1 MTRAL
6 TVALAVLL
14 LAAAAAPAADV
25 FDRAAAGLRAHPV
38 YLDPDAPRVM
48 SPEQR
53 RALEAQIAA
62 DRAAPLYI
70 AILPAG
76 ARKETGDS
84 ATKAARE
91 VARRLGRDGVYA
103 VLVGSAV
110 RAGQVGAAGVPSGTA
125 SRVMTE
131 AFGAHRPQGPY
142 AVLSDFVTRIGA
154 AKSAAGGGSGGG
166 PGLLLVLGAAALGGG
181 ALLVRSRRRRRRA
194 EDEHAA
200 DLRRAADEDRAALGE
215 DIRALDL
222 DVEMPGADARAKEDY
237 GRALDAFERAGTML
251 ATARRPADFEALTG
265 RLEEGRWAMESAK
278 ARLAGREPPERRPPC
293 FFDPRHGPSAR
304 DVEWAPPGGAPRPVP
319 TCEADAQRVERGEE
333 PTTRELELAGNRVP
347 WYH

>member
-6 TVALAVLL
+6 TVARPAPLAPRFR
-14 LAAAAAPAADV
+14 AAAPAPAADV

-38 YLDPDAPRVM
+38 YLDADAPRVM

-91 VARRLGRDGVYA
+91 VAKRLGRDGVYA

-110 RAGQVGAAGVPSGTA
+110 RAGQVGRPGVPSGTA
-125 SRVMTE
+125 RKAMTE

-142 AVLSDFVTRIGA
+142 SVLADFVTRIGK
-154 AKSAAGGGSGGG
+154 AKSDASG
-166 PGLLLVLGAAALGGG
+166 
-181 ALLVRSRRRRRRA
+181 
-194 EDEHAA
+194 
-200 DLRRAADEDRAALGE
+200 
-215 DIRALDL
+215 
-222 DVEMPGADARAKEDY
+222 
-237 GRALDAFERAGTML
+237 
-251 ATARRPADFEALTG
+251 
-265 RLEEGRWAMESAK
+265 
-278 ARLAGREPPERRPPC
+278 
-293 FFDPRHGPSAR
+293 
-304 DVEWAPPGGAPRPVP
+304 
-319 TCEADAQRVERGEE
+319 
-333 PTTRELELAGNRVP
+333 
-347 WYH
+347 